1 MFLYFVRVRYLNME
15 EKLQEIIDDSRE
27 NVERAETRVTA
38 LRNKIEFCQL
48 HKFTEEERV
57 ARLKLEE
64 CEMLTYRYRQTIKQ
78 LQDMLNAWNS

>member
-1 MFLYFVRVRYLNME
+1 ME
-15 EKLQEIIDDSRE
+15 EKLQEIIDDSKE
-27 NVERAETRVTA
+27 NVARAETRVTA

-48 HKFTEEERV
+48 HNFNEEERI

-64 CEMLTYRYRQTIKQ
+64 CEMLTYRYGQTIKQ